1 MKNNTK
7 YKNDMAMKIKIKN
20 RTISVVMAFT
30 AILFGGC
37 DKFLDVTPDNVA
49 TIDYAFRLRT
59 AAESF
64 LFTCYSYMPSHAAT
78 GGNPAL
84 FGADECWLVPTSGNQ
99 SFAIARGYQ
108 RVVNPYMNAW
118 QGTAGCKDLYQGIRD
133 CNVFL
138 ENIDLVPDMTQ
149 SEKNRW
155 SAEVKFLKAYYHFY
169 LVRMYGPVVL
179 IRENLPVDA
188 PPDAVRIPRSPV
200 DECFDY
206 IVSLLDEAYPD
217 LPERI
222 SNEVQESGRITQ
234 AINLSLKAKVLITAA
249 SDLFN
254 GNPDYKGFANRDGT
268 LLFDTE
274 TGGNEKLLKWQKA
287 AEACK
292 AAIDFC
298 HSIGHQLYYYR
309 PAFSSTALTDST
321 LIQMNIRNAVCEKWN
336 SEVIWSNTNSMSG
349 GIQSASTPRGLDPV
363 LSSNTGTQ
371 GSMAPP
377 LKIIEMFYSENGV
390 PLQEDD
396 SWDYNSR
403 FRVMAPGESEAVYL
417 KQGYLTAKMNFHRE
431 PRYYAD
437 LGFDGGIWYGQ
448 GHYDDKGSDLLY
460 VSCKRGQ
467 PAAAINLA
475 AYSTTGYWSKK
486 LVHFQSIISAG
497 NTYATE
503 NYPWPIIRLADL
515 YLLYA
520 EALNEATDSEAARSE
535 ALEYVDMIRQRAGL
549 QPVRISWLNYSNN
562 PNKPASQAGL
572 REIIRRERT
581 IELMFEGHR
590 FWDVRRW
597 KTAIEELN
605 RPITGWDLDQETAE
619 GYYRERLVYEQTF
632 TTRDYLWPI
641 NEDCILANSNLVQNP
656 GW

>member
-1 MKNNTK
+1 MKKT
-7 YKNDMAMKIKIKN
+7 IKSRILLA
-20 RTISVVMAFT
+20 VMSSIAV
-30 AILFGGC
+30 LFGGC
-37 DKFLDVTPDNVA
+37 EKFLDVTPDNVA

-59 AAESF
+59 PAESF

-84 FGADECWLVPTSGNQ
+84 FGADECWLVPTSTNN
-99 SFAIARGYQ
+99 SFAIARGNQ
-108 RVVNPYMNAW
+108 RVVSSYMNAW
-118 QGTAGCKDLYQGIRD
+118 QGSAGCKDLYQGIRD

-138 ENIDLVPDMTQ
+138 ENIELVPDMTQ
-149 SEKNRW
+149 TEKKRW

-169 LVRMYGPVVL
+169 LVRMYGPIVL
-179 IRENLPVDA
+179 IRKNLPVDA
-188 PPDAVRIPRSPV
+188 SPDEVKIPRSPV

-206 IVSLLDEAYPD
+206 IVTLLDEAYPD
-217 LPERI
+217 LPDVI
-222 SNEVQESGRITQ
+222 SNEIQELGRITKG
-234 AINLSLKAKVLITAA
+234 ICLSLKAKTLITAA

-254 GNPDYKGFANRDGT
+254 GNQDYKGFANRDGT

-274 TGGNEKLLKWQKA
+274 IGENEKLLKWQKA

-292 AAIDFC
+292 TAIDFC
-298 HSIGHQLYYYR
+298 HSVGHELYYYR
-309 PAFSSTALTDST
+309 PAFSANVLTDST
-321 LIQMNIRNAVCEKWN
+321 MTQMNIRNAVCQKWN
-336 SEVIWSNTNSMSG
+336 TEVIWANTNSMASA
-349 GIQSASTPRGLDPV
+349 IQASSTPRGLDPALV
-363 LSSNTGTQ
+363 SNTGTQ

-377 LKIIEMFYSENGV
+377 LKIVEMFYSENGV
-390 PLQEDD
+390 PIQEDD

-403 FRVMAPGESEAVYL
+403 FNIMEPKESEAVYL

-431 PRYYAD
+431 PRFYAD

-448 GHYDDKGSDLLY
+448 GHYDDRGSDLLY

-467 PAAAINLA
+467 PAAAVNLTS
-475 AYSTTGYWSKK
+475 YSSTGYWTKK
-486 LVHFQSIISAG
+486 LVHFQSVIGSG

-503 NYPWPIIRLADL
+503 NYPWPVIRLADL

-520 EALNEATDSEAARSE
+520 EALNETADSETNRAE
-535 ALEYVDMIRQRAGL
+535 ALKYVDMIRERAGL
-549 QPVRISWLNYSNN
+549 QPVRIAWLNYSNN

-581 IELMFEGHR
+581 IELMFEGQR

-597 KTAIEELN
+597 KTAVEELN
-605 RPITGWDLDQETAE
+605 NLITGWDLDQETAD
-619 GYYRERLVYEQTF
+619 GYYRERLVYEQSF
-632 TTRDYLWPI
+632 TVRDYLWPL
-641 NEDCILANSNLVQNP
+641 NEECILANSNLVQNP

>member
-1 MKNNTK
+1 M
-7 YKNDMAMKIKIKN
+7 KIKN
-20 RTISVVMAFT
+20 RILLVGVS
-30 AILFGGC
+30 AIAVLFGGC
-37 DKFLDVTPDNVA
+37 NEFLDVTPDNVA

-64 LFTCYSYMPSHAAT
+64 LFTCYSYMPSHSAP

-84 FGADECWLVPTSGNQ
+84 CGGDEAWLVPTSSNTGAAIGRGN
-99 SFAIARGYQ
+99 Q
-108 RVVNPYMNAW
+108 RVVEPYMNAW
-118 QGTAGCKDLYQGIRD
+118 QGSAGCKDLYQGIRD

-138 ENIDLVPDMTQ
+138 ENIHLVPDMTQ
-149 SEKNRW
+149 SEKDRW
-155 SAEVKFLKAYYHFY
+155 IAEVKFLKAYYHFY
-169 LVRMYGPVVL
+169 LTRMYGPIVL
-179 IRENLPVDA
+179 IRENLPMDA
-188 PPDAVRIPRSPV
+188 SPDEIKIPRSPV

-206 IVSLLDEAYPD
+206 IVALLDEAYPD
-217 LPERI
+217 LPNMI
-222 SNEVQESGRITQ
+222 TNEVQEFGRITQ
-234 AINLSLKAKVLITAA
+234 AICLSLKAKTLITAA

-274 TGGNEKLLKWQKA
+274 IGENEKLLKWQKA

-292 AAIDFC
+292 TAIDFC

-309 PAFSSTALTDST
+309 PAFSAYVLTDST
-321 LIQMNIRNAVCEKWN
+321 MTQMNIRNAVCEKWN
-336 SEVIWSNTNSMSG
+336 SEIIWANTNSVAG
-349 GIQSASTPRGLDPV
+349 GLQASCIPRGLDPTRTDNSG
-363 LSSNTGTQ
+363 LN

-377 LKIIEMFYSENGV
+377 LKIVELFYSENGV
-390 PLQEDD
+390 PLQEDN

-403 FRVMAPGESEAVYL
+403 FQIMEPEEMDAVYL
-417 KQGYLTAKMNFHRE
+417 KQGYLTAKMNFRRE
-431 PRYYAD
+431 PRFYAN

-460 VSCKRGQ
+460 VSCKKGQ
-467 PAAAINLA
+467 PAAAIVES
-475 AYSTTGYWSKK
+475 AYSTTGYFIKK
-486 LVHFQSIISAG
+486 LVHFQSIIGSG
-497 NTYATE
+497 NTFATE
-503 NYPWPIIRLADL
+503 NYPWPVIRLADL

-520 EALNEATDSEAARSE
+520 EALNEAADSEANRAE
-535 ALEYVDMIRQRAGL
+535 ALTYIDMIRERAGL
-549 QPVRISWLNYSNN
+549 QSVRISWLNHSNN
-562 PNKPASQAGL
+562 PNKPASRTGL
-572 REIIRRERT
+572 REIIRQERA
-581 IELMFEGHR
+581 IELMFEGQR

-605 RPITGWDLDQETAE
+605 KPVTGWYLDDGTAE

-641 NEDCILANSNLVQNP
+641 NENCILANSNLVQNP